1 MSDTEQDIV
10 RGNTPDEAPDEGEVL
25 EWTCHPLKRKP
36 LASAA
41 VVLFIITVG
50 VAIYLTTY
58 SRLFTVL
65 GLVILL
71 MSLAKFFFPTRF
83 KLSDRGI
90 AIKTTTQTLFK
101 DWKIYRS
108 CYPDKKGILLSPF
121 VEPSRMENFR
131 GLYVMFEGN
140 ADEVTSF
147 VRQRIR
153 RAHPEVDS
161 ALPGGSTT

>member
-1 MSDTEQDIV
+1 MADNKHDTELE
-10 RGNTPDEAPDEGEVL
+10 NAPGEPQDEGEVL
-25 EWTCHPLKRKP
+25 EWTCHPVKRKP
-36 LASAA
+36 LVSAA
-41 VVLFIITVG
+41 VTVFIVVVGIT
-50 VAIYLTTY
+50 IYSMTD
-58 SRLFTVL
+58 SNLFTVL

-71 MSLAKFFFPTRF
+71 MSLAKFYFPTKF

-90 AIKTTTQTLFK
+90 TIKTTTQSVFK
-101 DWKIYRS
+101 EWKIYRS

-121 VEPSRMENFR
+121 VDQSRLENFR

-147 VRQRIR
+147 VRVRIK

-161 ALPGGSTT
+161 ALSGGSNA

>member
-1 MSDTEQDIV
+1 MSDAEQNMV
-10 RGNTPDEAPDEGEVL
+10 GSQATSEPPDEGEVL
-25 EWTCHPLKRKP
+25 EWTCHPFKRKP
-36 LASAA
+36 LVSVA
-41 VVLFIITVG
+41 VILFI
-50 VAIYLTTY
+50 VAISVTIYLTTY
-58 SRLFTVL
+58 SRLFTIL

-90 AIKTTTQTLFK
+90 TIKTTTQSLFK

-121 VEPSRMENFR
+121 VEPSRLENFR

-140 ADEVTSF
+140 GDEVTSF
-147 VRQRIR
+147 VRVRIR
-153 RAHPEVDS
+153 RAHPEVDT
-161 ALPGGSTT
+161 ALPGGSTA

>member
-1 MSDTEQDIV
+1 MNDAERDTGSGGAPSE
-10 RGNTPDEAPDEGEVL
+10 PPDEGEML
-25 EWTCHPLKRKP
+25 EWTCHPVKRKP
-36 LASAA
+36 VVSAL
-41 VVLFIITVG
+41 VTLFIILVG

-71 MSLAKFFFPTRF
+71 MSLAKFYFPTRF

-90 AIKTTTQTLFK
+90 TIKTTTQTLFK

-121 VEPSRMENFR
+121 VEPSRLENFR
-131 GLYVMFEGN
+131 GLYVMFESN

-153 RAHPEVDS
+153 RAHPEVDT
-161 ALPGGSTT
+161 ALREGPTA